1 MSTDCNCYLE
11 NLDYN
16 NTPSIAQLVERWTV
30 VVMLADIHR
39 SLVQLQFEGIF
50 LWYVNNLHSTVI

>member
-1 MSTDCNCYLE
+1 MSTVCNYYIEKFHCS
-11 NLDYN
+11 

-39 SLVQLQFEGIF
+39 SLVQLRFEGIF